1 VPVSG
6 RGCSGGIGSGGG
18 DNDIGFEGSIVCMC
32 GVCVR
37 MCRLH
42 NMLRNKMSG
51 TIMLIFIFGMDRAKL
66 FFWQSKCQ
74 TFFLAAKTTFGS
86 WHAGTRGIHTG
97 FNIFG
102 SEKRLWQNSAKNK
115 SWHDLCQK

>member
-1 VPVSG
+1 VSTFCWVVVLSVDYE
-6 RGCSGGIGSGGG
+6 RATC
-18 DNDIGFEGSIVCMC
+18 
-32 GVCVR
+32 
-37 MCRLH
+37 CRT
-42 NMLRNKMSG
+42 KCQ
-51 TIMLIFIFGMDRAKL
+51 AKL
-66 FFWQSKCQ
+66 SLFLFLAGIVP
-74 TFFLAAKTTFGS
+74 TFILAVIVPNIFLAAKTTFGS